1 MMRAGSSLA
10 EGTGADVA
18 RAAAREAADG
28 LGRPSLAFVFVSG
41 HDEEELG
48 DALDGVDEVLGG
60 APVVGCTGGGV
71 VGSTGEVE
79 GEPAISVLAIETD
92 PGDVDLAPFF
102 LPLTGEGP
110 RDADALAKKLEG
122 RFRGQTERSAL
133 VLLPDPF
140 VFDAKPLLAR
150 FREKLPKLPVVGGL
164 AASNLPKEAPVFAG
178 SERAGHAAAGALIS
192 GPRLR
197 ATVAVAQGCRP
208 ILEASKV
215 TRSERNL
222 VFELDGAPA
231 IHRLRAAL
239 EAAQSSGG
247 DLFCG
252 LGLESFSS
260 PLASGS
266 DFLARNILGADPKTG
281 AVVVGEMVPQGSTIC
296 FLVRDADAARE
307 DLAARVTE
315 LKAAYTKKPAAFGL
329 YFDCLGRGAGLYGES
344 GVDASIIRET
354 LGDIPLAGF
363 FGNGELAP
371 FLGTNLVHN
380 YTGVLV
386 LVGET

>member
-1 MMRAGSSLA
+1 MMRAGSSLGKGAGA
-10 EGTGADVA
+10 EVA
-18 RAAAREAADG
+18 RAAAREAVRD
-28 LGRPSLAFVFVSG
+28 LGRASLAFVFASG
-41 HDEEELG
+41 HDEDELE
-48 DALDGVDEVLGG
+48 DALAGVREVLG
-60 APVVGCTGGGV
+60 ATPIVGGTGGGV
-71 VGSTGEVE
+71 VGTDDEVE
-79 GEPAISVLAIETD
+79 GEPAISILAVEAEA
-92 PGDVDLAPFF
+92 GSVDLSPFF

-110 RDADALAKKLEG
+110 RDADALAAKLEG
-122 RFRGQTERSAL
+122 RFRGQLERSAL

-140 VFDAKPLLAR
+140 VFDAKPLFAR
-150 FREKLPKLPVVGGL
+150 LREKLPKLPVVGGL
-164 AASNLPKEAPVFAG
+164 AASNQAKEAPVFAG
-178 SERAGHAAAGALIS
+178 TERAGHAAAGALLS

-208 ILEASKV
+208 VLAASKV
-215 TRSERNL
+215 TRSDRNL
-222 VFELDGAPA
+222 LYELDGAPA

-239 EAAQSSGG
+239 EAAHATGG

-252 LGLESFSS
+252 LGLESSS
-260 PLASGS
+260 LLASGS
-266 DFLARNILGADPKTG
+266 DYLARNILGVDPKTG
-281 AVVVGEMVPQGSTIC
+281 AVGIGEIVPPGSTVC

-307 DLAARVTE
+307 DLAARVSE
-315 LKAAYTKKPAAFGL
+315 LKAAYMKKPAAFGL
-329 YFDCLGRGAGLYGES
+329 YFDCLGRGTGLYGET

-386 LVGET
+386 LVGES